1 MILVVNIGYDQI
13 YKLTDL
19 IDIYIDVKIIPIF
32 DIEEEHVINDDVS
45 GVIISTGSISVHDQ
59 STELYL
65 KKLSFLKEMN
75 IPILGIGAGHH
86 LLGLLFGSQTVY
98 SPYVNNV
105 VTVGIVEE
113 EDTLFS
119 KLPLEIEMS
128 KEHAGSI
135 SIPPDFML
143 LASSDGS
150 INEAMK
156 HKDLPLYGI
165 QFLPERSGNF
175 GAIIIENFVEISERY
190 SSNN

>member
-19 IDIYIDVKIIPIF
+19 IDIYIDVKTIPIF
-32 DIEEEHVINDDVS
+32 DLEEEHVINDDVS
-45 GVIISTGSISVHDQ
+45 GLIISNGSISVHDQ

-98 SPYVNNV
+98 SPYVNDV

-113 EDTLFS
+113 DDTIFS

-135 SIPPDFML
+135 SIPPDFTL

>member
-19 IDIYIDVKIIPIF
+19 IDIYIDVKTIPIF
-32 DIEEEHVINDDVS
+32 DLEEKHVINDDVS
-45 GVIISTGSISVHDQ
+45 GLIISTGSISVHDQ

-65 KKLSFLKEMN
+65 KKLSFLKEKN
-75 IPILGIGAGHH
+75 IPLLGIGAGHH

-98 SPYVNNV
+98 SPYVNDV

-113 EDTLFS
+113 DDNLFS

-135 SIPPDFML
+135 SIPPDFTL